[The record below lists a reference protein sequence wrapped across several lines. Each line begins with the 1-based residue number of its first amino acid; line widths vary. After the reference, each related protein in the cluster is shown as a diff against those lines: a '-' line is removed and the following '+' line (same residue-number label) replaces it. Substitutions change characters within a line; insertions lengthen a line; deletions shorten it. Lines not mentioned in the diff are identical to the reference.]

1 MKLSNTMISNTKIGL
16 QENSLLNDRNQL
28 EKLMDREADLKSIPE
43 IEKIDVDLHKKE
55 DLRKEQVSLLSA
67 AEPFI
72 NKAKFG
78 LALSGAMSHI
88 LAFIVSG
95 AAAANREIPRL
106 SAKKD
111 LFVNVAS
118 TYSRYLSPIPL
129 ALNAIKKL
137 AEPAN
142 FWRGVAELS
151 LMTKMLAGHVSHLP
165 FFTGFLAA
173 YNSLDKQTREFFQE
187 NPEIEEH
194 KTQSSKRLDHLASIF
209 KNMKTMMKH
218 SLKEIQAGKDKFKHF
233 SRLTVVPGFTLPF
246 FYGMV
251 FGRGEKLNLF
261 THKLIRWARS
271 VVGMVSDADKVL
283 NGKDK
288 FIKNIGAAFFADS
301 AVNSL
306 SPWLEGNDDA
316 RNTAG
321 NFSAAISE
329 FGNFVYSIYLQ
340 AQKDKAAKLS

>member
-1 MKLSNTMISNTKIGL
+1 MQLSNTI
-16 QENSLLNDRNQL
+16 
-28 EKLMDREADLKSIPE
+28 
-43 IEKIDVDLHKKE
+43 
-55 DLRKEQVSLLSA
+55 
-67 AEPFI
+67 EPFV

-78 LALSGAMSHI
+78 LATFGAVSHI
-88 LAFIVSG
+88 AAAAVSG
-95 AAAANREIPRL
+95 AGLMDREIPRL
-106 SAKKD
+106 SARKD

-118 TYSRYLSPIPL
+118 NYSRYLSPIPL

-165 FFTGFLAA
+165 FFTGLLAA
-173 YNSLDKQTREFFQE
+173 YNSMDKQTREFFQE

-218 SLKEIQAGKDKFKHF
+218 SLGEIQTSEDKFKHF
-233 SRLTVVPGFTLPF
+233 SRLVVVPGFTLPF
-246 FYGMV
+246 FYGMA

-301 AVNSL
+301 TVNSFA
-306 SPWLEGNDDA
+306 PWLEWNDDA

>member
-1 MKLSNTMISNTKIGL
+1 MISNTKIDQG
-16 QENSLLNDRNQL
+16 NSLLNDRKYL
-28 EKLMDREADLKSIPE
+28 EEPTYKEADKSISE
-43 IEKIDVDLHKKE
+43 IENIDVDSLKKE
-55 DLRKEQVSLLSA
+55 DSQKTQISLLSRI
-67 AEPFI
+67 EPFI
-72 NKAKFG
+72 SKAKFG
-78 LALSGAMSHI
+78 LAAFGAVSHI
-88 LAFIVSG
+88 AAASVSG
-95 AAAANREIPRL
+95 AAVVDREIPKL
-106 SAKKD
+106 SARKD
-111 LFVNVAS
+111 FFVNIAS

-129 ALNAIKKL
+129 ALNAINKL
-137 AEPAN
+137 AKPEN

-165 FFTGFLAA
+165 FFTGLLAA
-173 YNSLDKQTREFFQE
+173 YNSMDKQTREFFQE
-187 NPEIEEH
+187 NPEIDEH
-194 KTQSSKRLDHLASIF
+194 KTQSSKRLDHLVVIF

-218 SLKEIQAGKDKFKHF
+218 SLREIQTDKDKFKHF

-246 FYGMV
+246 FYGMA

>member
-1 MKLSNTMISNTKIGL
+1 MKLSNTMISKTEIGL
-16 QENSLLNDRNQL
+16 PDSSLINDRKHL
-28 EKLMDREADLKSIPE
+28 EKLMGREAEPKSIPE
-43 IEKIDVDLHKKE
+43 IEKIDVDPPKKE
-55 DLRKEQVSLLSA
+55 DSREKQISLLSA

-78 LALSGAMSHI
+78 LAAFGAMSHI
-88 LAFIVSG
+88 VAATVSG
-95 AAAANREIPRL
+95 AGVADHEIPRL

-111 LFVNVAS
+111 LLVNVAS
-118 TYSRYLSPIPL
+118 IYSRYLSPIPL

-137 AEPAN
+137 TEPEN
-142 FWRGVAELS
+142 FWRGIAEVS
-151 LMTKMLAGHVSHLP
+151 PMMKMLSGHVSNLP
-165 FFTGFLAA
+165 FFTGLLAA

-187 NPEIEEH
+187 NPEVEEH
-194 KTQSSKRLDHLASIF
+194 RTQSHNRLDHLTSIL
-209 KNMKTMMKH
+209 KNLKAMMKH

-233 SRLTVVPGFTLPF
+233 SRLTVVPGFALPF
-246 FYGMV
+246 FYGMA

-271 VVGMVSDADKVL
+271 VVGMVSDLDKVI

-301 AVNSL
+301 AVNSF

-316 RNTAG
+316 RNLTG
-321 NFSAAISE
+321 NFSATISE
-329 FGNFVYSIYLQ
+329 TGNLLYSIYLQ
-340 AQKDKAAKLS
+340 AQKDKAAKAG